1 MFKGIAS
8 FFGRLI
14 GAQGNGET
22 HTEPPKEVEST
33 IVFSWVIAL
42 GDSTKDGM
50 QKDSMTIVTK
60 SVPQEKVKNN
70 LPELPPIDTLMD
82 FVSEH
87 TVT

>member
-1 MFKGIAS
+1 MFKGITS

-14 GAQGNGET
+14 GGQGSGET

-33 IVFSWVIAL
+33 IVFSWVIAVEN
-42 GDSTKDGM
+42 STKESV
-50 QKDSMTIVTK
+50 QKDSTTIVAK

-70 LPELPPIDTLMD
+70 LPELPPIDTLID